1 MERLTKHCDDFIV
14 MKSSLGYYV
23 ESFDTSAFDVR
34 LLMEKLA
41 EYEDLEEQG
50 KLLKLPCKV
59 GDILYF
65 PYIDSVTKE
74 KVISKEKVT
83 EIGLYY
89 RVGNGELSSCSEIGS
104 VIFVDE
110 SEAESALQKMNEME
124 GKE

>member
-1 MERLTKHCDDFIV
+1 MERLTEKITNKNTKEILAYRVKCHKDLEAIQ
-14 MKSSLGYYV
+14 KLG
-23 ESFDTSAFDVR
+23 
-34 LLMEKLA
+34 KL
-41 EYEDLEEQG
+41 EDLEEQG
-50 KLLKLPCKV
+50 KLLKPPCAA
-59 GDILYF
+59 GDTIYF

-104 VIFVDE
+104 IIFVDE

-124 GKE
+124 GK